1 MKIMVKKIFNL
12 LGLTPFVM
20 SSRNWVGQ
28 LISRPKWYA
37 LKKQDNICLEL
48 GSGCKKGSN
57 GWTTID
63 LSGADIS
70 HDLRMGIPLPSQTVD
85 RIYTSHMFE
94 HIPYKELVVF
104 IDECYRVLKK
114 GGELSVCVPDAGR
127 YIKSYVEGYRFRSV
141 GEGYGP
147 AIVET
152 GSFMDQ
158 VNYIAYMNDQHKYM
172 FDSENLLNTI
182 RKSPFSSVRLREF
195 DDAID
200 MLSRDFESIYASA
213 IK

>member
-1 MKIMVKKIFNL
+1 
-12 LGLTPFVM
+12 M

-114 GGELSVCVPDAGR
+114 AVSFPCVFLTRGDILSH
-127 YIKSYVEGYRFRSV
+127 
-141 GEGYGP
+141 
-147 AIVET
+147 
-152 GSFMDQ
+152 M
-158 VNYIAYMNDQHKYM
+158 
-172 FDSENLLNTI
+172 
-182 RKSPFSSVRLREF
+182 LR
-195 DDAID
+195 AID
-200 MLSRDFESIYASA
+200 LDLLGRDMALL
-213 IK
+213 